1 MHLGEF
7 AGSVGVVNCKYIK
20 PTSIAEMIISST
32 EDNRSIQCAPPR
44 IPLVSLVAFKTLQQE
59 NDTASGPAAK
69 TQERELLHSASS
81 PRFHPHC
88 NSVWCTAEQHW
99 DRLPKVPR
107 GAILQHQHTA
117 LRTVHQVSWP
127 PRGTDAVRLR
137 GARLLRHTGAVWQA
151 VLPWLRVWSLWRVCF
166 GLQKV
171 WSDWE
176 VQGGTPRVWLPTWPV
191 W

>member
-20 PTSIAEMIISST
+20 SMSIAEMIISST

-44 IPLVSLVAFKTLQQE
+44 IPLVSFVAFKTLQQE

-81 PRFHPHC
+81 SCLPPHC
-88 NSVWCTAEQHW
+88 NSVLCTACRDCHW
-99 DRLPKVPR
+99 LLTVPT
-107 GAILQHQHTA
+107 GTILQHRHTA

-137 GARLLRHTGAVWQA
+137 GARLLRHTGAV
-151 VLPWLRVWSLWRVCF
+151 
-166 GLQKV
+166 
-171 WSDWE
+171 
-176 VQGGTPRVWLPTWPV
+176 
-191 W
+191 